1 MPITLE
7 DEVMKKAEL
16 QRLAQYF
23 DEFEAHFSAC
33 FPREE
38 PRGWAKEYVRA
49 LLMDMERK
57 NCWQIA
63 EARKITPDRLKAL
76 QHFLYGSTW
85 PIEPVV
91 GEMAQVVYGHLRD
104 EEGIFIVDES
114 GVRRWGQ
121 KSVGIARQYLGSVGK
136 VDNGQVGVYLTYASK
151 RGCGFLNTRLFL
163 PEEWLDDRDRCAEAG
178 VPAGTVFRTKPEL
191 AAAMVE
197 EAYMNG
203 ITARWL
209 TADELYGNNP
219 SFLSVVDAVGAWYV
233 CEIPTSFEIYQPR
246 ARRTMRFRPVAIDA
260 KTPGKAASV
269 ATVVRL
275 VEGAAWHK
283 IRVAVGTQ
291 GPRLYEF
298 AFLRA
303 KPKRDGEEAADR
315 WIMVRR
321 SLDQQPEIKYY
332 ISNAP
337 ADAAEE
343 SLAIIGSE
351 RWRVE
356 GAIKEAK
363 GQTGLDE
370 SEGRSWRHW
379 HHHTALSM
387 LAHTF
392 LTCARLRSS
401 GTRFPPLGKAN
412 AKAPRLGEARAGTG
426 SGIYAVAIRLAG

>member
-1 MPITLE
+1 ME
-7 DEVMKKAEL
+7 KAEV
-16 QRLAQYF
+16 QRLARYL
-23 DEFEAHFSAC
+23 DEFEAHFSTC

-38 PRGWAKEYVRA
+38 TRGWAKEYIRG

-63 EARKITPDRLKAL
+63 EARKIPPDRLKAL

-85 PIEPVV
+85 PVEPVR
-91 GEMAQVVYGHLRD
+91 GEMAQVVYGHLQD
-104 EEGIFIVDES
+104 DEGIFIVDES

-151 RGCGFLNTRLFL
+151 RGCGFLNSRLFL
-163 PEEWLDDRDRCAEAG
+163 PEEWLADRERCAEAG
-178 VPAGTVFRTKPEL
+178 VPEGTVFRSKPEL
-191 AAAMVE
+191 AAAMVA
-197 EAYMNG
+197 EAYRNG
-203 ITARWL
+203 MTARWP

-219 SFLSVVDAVGAWYV
+219 VFLAVVEAVGVWYV
-233 CEIPTSFEIYQPR
+233 CEIPSSFEVCQPR
-246 ARRTMRFRPVAIDA
+246 VRRTTRFRALTVDA
-260 KTPGKAASV
+260 KKPATAASV
-269 ATVVRL
+269 ASVVRL
-275 VEGAAWHK
+275 IAGTAWHR

-303 KPKRDGEEAADR
+303 KPKRAGKAAVDR

-337 ADAAEE
+337 VDAAEE
-343 SLAIIGSE
+343 TLAIIGSE

-379 HHHTALSM
+379 HHHTCLSM

-392 LTCARLRSS
+392 LTCARLRSR
-401 GTRFPPLGKAN
+401 GARFPPLGKTH
-412 AKAPRLGEARAGTG
+412 AKAPGSGEARAGTG
-426 SGIYAVAIRLAG
+426 SGIRAVAVRLAG